1 LLASVKRSLP
11 ASSAIFRTGAATTN
25 YSIVVIG
32 SNTIGRAMALVSSE
46 IWLPSA
52 WWHRQQR
59 RHLGPRCRPASPT
72 STCSC
77 LGTLCGD
84 ACLPDRLIGAATVIG
99 ATTNCGLFTIG
110 NDTIGRTRAVAV
122 GVSSLCVHEAARY
135 SCTV

>member
-1 LLASVKRSLP
+1 MKRSLP

-72 STCSC
+72 C
-77 LGTLCGD
+77 LSILCGD
-84 ACLPDRLIGAATVIG
+84 ACLIGATTVIG

-135 SCTV
+135 SYTVFW